1 MGTANKEVIKGW
13 IWDTGADVHI
23 CKDESL
29 MMDIQHTNGCIQQ
42 AQGPLIKYNT
52 IGKVTLNVYTSTS
65 IKHVTLSN
73 VVLLCNGN
81 FNLFSPRAAAK
92 ASEGDIRCN
101 QQGRDCIMVGKDR
114 QCKQV
119 TWAVKSGNRLYLD
132 VAKSQEDATA
142 FWHMWHCH
150 LRHASLDHI
159 QKSLKA
165 VGIDT
170 HDMPKVFNC
179 EACNAMKF
187 ICPSFGSGR
196 NEMKAK
202 LDVVVSDLQGPM
214 PVLSLGG
221 ARHTHAFQLG
231 KDACVKRCY
240 ENSSQ
245 EVAGGN
251 KAGNRITE
259 HVNHTIMNIIQ
270 PMLDTAKLPVPLWA
284 KATQHVV
291 GGVPYTLWSG
301 QRVRMSD
308 VKTFSTVVWVR
319 NTKHGKSKS
328 KLGQHGQKCFWVG
341 VPDLSEAAHRCI
353 DTEDYS
359 KVYTLRDVKFNAE
372 TLSDAIIDTNLDY
385 ISQGTVNASLT
396 WELEDELSLKN
407 VLRNQTARMIPTREP
422 RKSSDDDSSD
432 LSSPSAS
439 NEQDLEENVSPVI
452 ITTQQ
457 DQHLSL
463 ARDPTDLKIKL
474 AMVAHY
480 LQEGSSN
487 IRELKSS
494 LTNEPCMRPKEQV
507 TAACNNIRSDLNVHN
522 ATIEFVT
529 TAGQDSLIMH
539 NDPQTLM
546 QAQKCT
552 EWSSW
557 EKAIKD
563 KLDSLDDAGTWIITN
578 LPENQ
583 KAITAKW
590 VFKTKCD
597 ADGNPVKYKAC
608 LVACRFN
615 QMHGIDYH
623 YMYSPVVS
631 MTCLCLVICYSL
643 KNKLWIQQ
651 IDFVAAYLNGEL
663 TDVNI
668 YMMLPPGFEERYRW
682 SPQSACHLKKA
693 LYRLKQSG
701 CKWFAK
707 LDESLCSLGFSQ
719 LGCDVAVY
727 KMELVIIAIYV
738 DNIIIIGQ
746 EHEVNIIIDSIQAH
760 FKITRGGDAEWC
772 LGIHIQQ
779 NGESVSLAQDAY
791 IDTVLTHFSMNQAV
805 ETNTPLDPSAA
816 NLLLTD
822 PSHWPLTKE
831 QVVTYQ
837 QIMGS
842 VMYLMTSTRPNLAF
856 PISKLASHLASPTT
870 VHLNQA
876 QHLLCYVLHTRSHK
890 LVYS

>member
-132 VAKSQEDATA
+132 VVKSQEDATA

-170 HDMPKVFNC
+170 HDMPK
-179 EACNAMKF
+179 
-187 ICPSFGSGR
+187 
-196 NEMKAK
+196 
-202 LDVVVSDLQGPM
+202 
-214 PVLSLGG
+214 
-221 ARHTHAFQLG
+221 LG

-284 KATQHVV
+284 KATQH
-291 GGVPYTLWSG
+291 
-301 QRVRMSD
+301 
-308 VKTFSTVVWVR
+308 
-319 NTKHGKSKS
+319 
-328 KLGQHGQKCFWVG
+328 
-341 VPDLSEAAHRCI
+341 
-353 DTEDYS
+353 
-359 KVYTLRDVKFNAE
+359 VYTLRDVKFNAE

-422 RKSSDDDSSD
+422 SKSSDDDSSD

-439 NEQDLEENVSPVI
+439 NEQDLEEDVSPVI

-494 LTNEPCMRPKEQV
+494 LTDEPCMRPKEQV

-597 ADGNPVKYKAC
+597 ADGNPV
-608 LVACRFN
+608 N
-615 QMHGIDYH
+615 
-623 YMYSPVVS
+623 
-631 MTCLCLVICYSL
+631 L
-643 KNKLWIQQ
+643 KSKLWIQQ

-668 YMMLPPGFEERYRW
+668 YMMLPP
-682 SPQSACHLKKA
+682 
-693 LYRLKQSG
+693 
-701 CKWFAK
+701 
-707 LDESLCSLGFSQ
+707 
-719 LGCDVAVY
+719 VY

>member
-221 ARHTHAFQLG
+221 A
-231 KDACVKRCY
+231 
-240 ENSSQ
+240 SSQ

-284 KATQHVV
+284 KATQH
-291 GGVPYTLWSG
+291 
-301 QRVRMSD
+301 
-308 VKTFSTVVWVR
+308 
-319 NTKHGKSKS
+319 
-328 KLGQHGQKCFWVG
+328 
-341 VPDLSEAAHRCI
+341 
-353 DTEDYS
+353 
-359 KVYTLRDVKFNAE
+359 
-372 TLSDAIIDTNLDY
+372 
-385 ISQGTVNASLT
+385 
-396 WELEDELSLKN
+396 
-407 VLRNQTARMIPTREP
+407 
-422 RKSSDDDSSD
+422 
-432 LSSPSAS
+432 
-439 NEQDLEENVSPVI
+439 
-452 ITTQQ
+452 
-457 DQHLSL
+457 
-463 ARDPTDLKIKL
+463 
-474 AMVAHY
+474 
-480 LQEGSSN
+480 
-487 IRELKSS
+487 
-494 LTNEPCMRPKEQV
+494 
-507 TAACNNIRSDLNVHN
+507 
-522 ATIEFVT
+522 
-529 TAGQDSLIMH
+529 
-539 NDPQTLM
+539 
-546 QAQKCT
+546 
-552 EWSSW
+552 
-557 EKAIKD
+557 
-563 KLDSLDDAGTWIITN
+563 
-578 LPENQ
+578 
-583 KAITAKW
+583 
-590 VFKTKCD
+590 
-597 ADGNPVKYKAC
+597 
-608 LVACRFN
+608 
-615 QMHGIDYH
+615 
-623 YMYSPVVS
+623 
-631 MTCLCLVICYSL
+631 
-643 KNKLWIQQ
+643 
-651 IDFVAAYLNGEL
+651 
-663 TDVNI
+663 
-668 YMMLPPGFEERYRW
+668 
-682 SPQSACHLKKA
+682 
-693 LYRLKQSG
+693 
-701 CKWFAK
+701 
-707 LDESLCSLGFSQ
+707 
-719 LGCDVAVY
+719 
-727 KMELVIIAIYV
+727 
-738 DNIIIIGQ
+738 